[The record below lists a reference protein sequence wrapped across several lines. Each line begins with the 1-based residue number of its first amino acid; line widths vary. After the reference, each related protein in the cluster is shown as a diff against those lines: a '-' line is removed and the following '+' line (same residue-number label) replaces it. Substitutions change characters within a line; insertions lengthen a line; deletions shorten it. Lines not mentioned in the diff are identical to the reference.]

1 MQKIREKAL
10 AEENWCAVKHLL
22 CCEEH
27 IIETI
32 QKLQRIWHDSND
44 DKILKMIIELNKIGD
59 SVRLLRQRL
68 VDLAFEFEE
77 LARGEEKSGENFE
90 ENLEGN
96 IEGDF
101 EEVIVDGEDF

>member
-77 LARGEEKSGENFE
+77 LAREEGKAEENLE
-90 ENLEGN
+90 ENLEG
-96 IEGDF
+96 DL
-101 EEVIVDGEDF
+101 EEVIADGEDF

>member
-27 IIETI
+27 IIETV
-32 QKLQRIWHDSND
+32 QKLQRIWHDSGEPEDVNE
-44 DKILKMIIELNKIGD
+44 IIKEMNRIGD

-68 VDLAFEFEE
+68 VDLAFIFEE
-77 LARGEEKSGENFE
+77 MAKEESGRKEENLE
-90 ENLEGN
+90 ENLEG
-96 IEGDF
+96 DL
-101 EEVIVDGEDF
+101 EEVIADGEDF

>member
-10 AEENWCAVKHLL
+10 AEENWCAIKHLL

-27 IIETI
+27 VIETV

-44 DKILKMIIELNKIGD
+44 NKILKIIIELNKIGD

-77 LARGEEKSGENFE
+77 MAKEDTEEKSE
-90 ENLEGN
+90 ENLEGDL
-96 IEGDF
+96 EA
-101 EEVIVDGEDF
+101 VIVDGEDF

>member
-1 MQKIREKAL
+1 MQKIMEKAL

-27 IIETI
+27 VIETV
-32 QKLQRIWHDSND
+32 QKLQRIWHDSNNN
-44 DKILKMIIELNKIGD
+44 KILKMIIELNKIGD

-77 LARGEEKSGENFE
+77 MAKENIEEKLEGNFE
-90 ENLEGN
+90 ENLEG
-96 IEGDF
+96 DL